1 MIYEELV
8 LRGALKHYIDL
19 LLEWNKKMNLV
30 SVKSRE
36 ELIERHILD
45 SLQLMEYLGKEEI
58 VYDIGS
64 GAGFPGMVLSYAG
77 MKNMNLVEVNQKK
90 ASFLKVASCIS
101 PNPVTI
107 HNISSEMLKN
117 VVCDVIVS
125 RAVASVSDIF
135 NLSKGIYRAKT
146 RYLLQKGKNVKN
158 EIESALKLW
167 NFDYTIYNSKT
178 SLDGCILL
186 VENLKGNGR

>member
-30 SVKSRE
+30 SVKNRE
-36 ELIERHILD
+36 ELIERHVLD
-45 SLQLMEYLGKEEI
+45 SLQLMEYLDKEEI

-101 PNPVTI
+101 PNPVII
-107 HNISSEMLKN
+107 HNVSSEMLKN

-135 NLSKGIYRAKT
+135 NLSKGIYGAKT

-158 EIESALKLW
+158 EIESALKIW